1 MQRSQGK
8 LWWKTSE
15 ACLSPLPYSVDDE
28 AVGRLDV
35 DVIHAGLRGLC
46 DESNRALPRKIA
58 LLLSSKQIWNCLRMP
73 QMRVGL

>member
-1 MQRSQGK
+1 MPPPFH
-8 LWWKTSE
+8 THTHTHI
-15 ACLSPLPYSVDDE
+15 LPQSVDEE

-58 LLLSSKQIWNCLRMP
+58 LLLSSKQI
-73 QMRVGL
+73 

>member
-1 MQRSQGK
+1 MF
-8 LWWKTSE
+8 LPP
-15 ACLSPLPYSVDDE
+15 PLPHSVDEE

-58 LLLSSKQIWNCLRMP
+58 LLLSSKQI
-73 QMRVGL
+73 

>member
-1 MQRSQGK
+1 MK
-8 LWWKTSE
+8 HV
-15 ACLSPLPYSVDDE
+15 SPSSFPPSVDEE

-46 DESNRALPRKIA
+46 DESNGALPRKIA
-58 LLLSSKQIWNCLRMP
+58 LLLSSKQICNCLGMP

>member
-1 MQRSQGK
+1 MPPPFH
-8 LWWKTSE
+8 THTHT
-15 ACLSPLPYSVDDE
+15 LPQSVDEE

-58 LLLSSKQIWNCLRMP
+58 LLLSSKQI
-73 QMRVGL
+73 

>member
-1 MQRSQGK
+1 MSFKPLGPYR
-8 LWWKTSE
+8 E
-15 ACLSPLPYSVDDE
+15 AERGSRKKRQVKHVFSPLPPSVDEE

-58 LLLSSKQIWNCLRMP
+58 LLLSSKQI
-73 QMRVGL
+73 

>member
-1 MQRSQGK
+1 M
-8 LWWKTSE
+8 TSE
-15 ACLSPLPYSVDDE
+15 ACLPLLPPSVDEE

-58 LLLSSKQIWNCLRMP
+58 LLLSSKQICNCLRMP
-73 QMRVGL
+73 QMKVGL